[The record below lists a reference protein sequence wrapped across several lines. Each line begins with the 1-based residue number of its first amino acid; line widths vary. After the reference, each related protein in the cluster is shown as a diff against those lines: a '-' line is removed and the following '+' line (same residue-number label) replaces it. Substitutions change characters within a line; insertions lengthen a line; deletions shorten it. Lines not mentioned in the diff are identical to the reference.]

1 MPRTYQ
7 GNLSDIGILAQ
18 EEHQGFCFGISESHV
33 VFENFGTILSYHET
47 REQNTN
53 EWEAYLTLGKS
64 MQCVVGVFSPS
75 FLMPSIVGCNA
86 SLKIRSMSAGVA
98 MGAGA

>member
-33 VFENFGTILSYHET
+33 VFENFWTILSYHET

-53 EWEAYLTLGKS
+53 EWEAYLTLGEEHAVRRR
-64 MQCVVGVFSPS
+64 CILTFFPHAVYCW
-75 FLMPSIVGCNA
+75 L
-86 SLKIRSMSAGVA
+86 
-98 MGAGA
+98 